1 MELII
6 ELKNNQCWLE
16 LVKKGNGV
24 DAENFSYYHDL
35 DDKLTP
41 LEATYLKRHG
51 YIMREKT
58 RVYKELLTGL
68 ISAIDKMSKR
78 NNIDVTTIKD
88 YKIRENL
95 GENAT
100 SVKIA
105 EAVVEGLKV

>member
-1 MELII
+1 
-6 ELKNNQCWLE
+6 
-16 LVKKGNGV
+16 
-24 DAENFSYYHDL
+24 
-35 DDKLTP
+35 
-41 LEATYLKRHG
+41 
-51 YIMREKT
+51 MREKT

-78 NNIDVTTIKD
+78 NNIDITTIKD